1 MKTIKDIKHL
11 STEFR
16 QNWLR
21 YVVLFVSLDILNQ
34 FVFIPLFRI
43 ITTFVLQMGAIPF
56 VSYSNLQI
64 ILMTHP
70 FVVLALIIELL
81 AILLIIYAQFAFL
94 LWMVRDNFAVKNS
107 MKKMMQNLRHLR
119 PGSLPLLAAYFLL
132 IMPFANIIFRTP
144 LLAKIK
150 ILEFIID
157 YLTRTWW
164 MALILLVFYVVI
176 FILGLRYLLTLPI
189 MIIHKTTTRQAMK
202 QSSQIMKQSWCKIIV
217 FLLLL
222 GLITFVLTLVLFSV
236 SCLLQLLWDLLPG
249 KFALVLA
256 TINLSVLQLIS
267 EIILIWSSTISL
279 LFLLKQ
285 VKIER
290 IKIEQKP
297 SRPLIMIIA
306 LVFAVA
312 ASGIIFSNVLYL
324 EGWSSHRPLTI
335 SHRGVNDE
343 NGVQNTVE
351 ALKKTSKYHPDFV
364 EIDVHETKD
373 NQFVVMHDENL
384 KELTKVD
391 RAPKDLTLKQ
401 LQNLVARENG
411 TKGKIV
417 SLDQYINAARKL
429 DQKLLIE
436 IKTTPKDSRR
446 FLTNFN
452 RRYSPII
459 LSHGYQVQS
468 LDYRVVS
475 ELHRINPKLEILY
488 IQPYNFSYPQ
498 SVADGYSMEYSTLD
512 SDFIWQAHLQNHVVY
527 AWTVNDEATMKRMMY
542 EHVDG
547 IITDNVALLNRSI
560 AEFEANKSYANRI
573 LNYVIAFP
581 VLD

>member
-1 MKTIKDIKHL
+1 MKTIKDVKNL
-11 STEFR
+11 SAEFK
-16 QNWLR
+16 QNWFK
-21 YVVLFVSLDILNQ
+21 YVVLFMSLDVLNQ
-34 FVFIPLFRI
+34 FVLIPLFRI

-64 ILMTHP
+64 ILLTHP
-70 FVVLALIIELL
+70 FVVLALVVELL
-81 AILLIIYAQFAFL
+81 AVLIIIYAQFAFL
-94 LWMVRDNFAVKNS
+94 IWMIKDNFAVKS
-107 MKKMMQNLRHLR
+107 SLKKVIQNLCHLH
-119 PGSLPLLAAYFLL
+119 PGSLLWLMVYFLL
-132 IMPFANIIFRTP
+132 IVPFANIVFRTP

-150 ILEFIID
+150 IPEFIVD

-164 MALILLVFYVVI
+164 MALILLTFYVII
-176 FILGLRYLLTLPI
+176 FVLGLRYLLTLPI
-189 MIIHKTTTRQAMK
+189 MIIQKTATWQAMK
-202 QSSQIMKQSWCKIIV
+202 KSSQIMKQNWRKILI

-222 GLITFVLTLVLFSV
+222 GLITFILMLILFSA
-236 SCLLQLLWDLLPG
+236 SYLLQLLWDLLPG

-256 TINLSVLQLIS
+256 TINLSILQLIS
-267 EIILIWSSTISL
+267 EVILIWSSTISI

-285 VKIER
+285 VKVGKTTIKQR
-290 IKIEQKP
+290 I
-297 SRPLIMIIA
+297 SRSVIILIA
-306 LVFAVA
+306 LTFIVA

-324 EGWSSHRPLTI
+324 EGWNSHKPLTI

-384 KELTKVD
+384 KKLTEVD
-391 RAPKDLTLKQ
+391 KAPKDLTLKQ
-401 LQNLVARENG
+401 LQGLVARENKA
-411 TKGKIV
+411 KGKLM
-417 SLDQYINAARKL
+417 SLDQYIAAAQKL

-436 IKTTPKDSRR
+436 IKTTPNDSHH
-446 FLTNFN
+446 FLANFN
-452 RRYSPII
+452 RRYSSTI

-475 ELHRINPKLEILY
+475 ELHRINPELEILY

-527 AWTVNDEATMKRMMY
+527 AWTVNDEAIMKRMMY

-560 AEFEANKSYANRI
+560 AEFETNKSYANRI

>member
-1 MKTIKDIKHL
+1 
-11 STEFR
+11 
-16 QNWLR
+16 
-21 YVVLFVSLDILNQ
+21 
-34 FVFIPLFRI
+34 
-43 ITTFVLQMGAIPF
+43 
-56 VSYSNLQI
+56 
-64 ILMTHP
+64 
-70 FVVLALIIELL
+70 
-81 AILLIIYAQFAFL
+81 
-94 LWMVRDNFAVKNS
+94 
-107 MKKMMQNLRHLR
+107 MKK
-119 PGSLPLLAAYFLL
+119 
-132 IMPFANIIFRTP
+132 
-144 LLAKIK
+144 
-150 ILEFIID
+150 
-157 YLTRTWW
+157 
-164 MALILLVFYVVI
+164 
-176 FILGLRYLLTLPI
+176 
-189 MIIHKTTTRQAMK
+189 
-202 QSSQIMKQSWCKIIV
+202 SSQIMKQNWRKILI

-222 GLITFVLTLVLFSV
+222 GLITFILMLILFSA
-236 SCLLQLLWDLLPG
+236 SYLLQLLWDLLPG

-256 TINLSVLQLIS
+256 TINLSILQLIS
-267 EIILIWSSTISL
+267 EVILIWSSTISI

-285 VKIER
+285 VKVGKTTIKQR
-290 IKIEQKP
+290 ISHFVII
-297 SRPLIMIIA
+297 LIA
-306 LVFAVA
+306 LTFIVA
-312 ASGIIFSNVLYL
+312 GSGIIFSNVLYL
-324 EGWSSHRPLTI
+324 EGWSSHKPLTI

-384 KELTKVD
+384 KKLTKVD
-391 RAPKDLTLKQ
+391 KAPKELTLKQ
-401 LQNLVARENG
+401 LQSLVARENKA
-411 TKGKIV
+411 KGRLV
-417 SLDQYINAARKL
+417 SLDQYIAAAQKL

-436 IKTTPKDSRR
+436 IKTTPNDSHH

-452 RRYSPII
+452 RRYSSTI

-475 ELHRINPKLEILY
+475 ELHRINPELEILY

-527 AWTVNDEATMKRMMY
+527 AWTVNDEAIMKRMMY

-560 AEFEANKSYANRI
+560 AEFETNKSYANRI

>member
-1 MKTIKDIKHL
+1 MRTFKDIKDL
-11 STEFR
+11 SAEFK
-16 QNWLR
+16 QNWLK
-21 YVVLFVSLDILNQ
+21 YLVLFMSLDILNQ
-34 FVFIPLFRI
+34 FVFIPLFRL

-81 AILLIIYAQFAFL
+81 VLLIIIYAQFAFL
-94 LWMVRDNFAVKNS
+94 IWMIKENFAVKS
-107 MKKMMQNLRHLR
+107 SLKKMVRNLRHLR
-119 PGSLPLLAAYFLL
+119 PGSLPLLASYFLL
-132 IMPFANIIFRTP
+132 IIPFANIIFRTP

-150 ILEFIID
+150 IPEFIID

-164 MALILLVFYVVI
+164 LALILLIFYAVI
-176 FILGLRYLLTLPI
+176 FVLGLRYLLTLPI
-189 MIIHKTTTRQAMK
+189 MIIQKVTTRQAMK
-202 QSSQIMKQSWCKIIV
+202 QSSRVMKQKWRQV
-217 FLLLL
+217 LVLLLLL
-222 GLITFVLTLVLFSV
+222 GLITFILMLVLFGTT
-236 SCLLQLLWDLLPG
+236 CLFQMLWDLLPG

-267 EIILIWSSTISL
+267 EVILIWSSTISL

-285 VKIER
+285 DKVEKTN
-290 IKIEQKP
+290 IEQKH
-297 SRPLIMIIA
+297 SRSLIGIIA
-306 LVFAVA
+306 LVFVVA
-312 ASGIIFSNVLYL
+312 AAGIVFSNVLYL
-324 EGWSSHRPLTI
+324 EGWSSHRPVTI

-343 NGVQNTVE
+343 NGVQNTIE

-384 KELTKVD
+384 KELTGVD
-391 RAPKDLTLKQ
+391 KKPKELTLKQ
-401 LQNLVARENG
+401 LQKLTVKENG
-411 TKGKIV
+411 NKDKLV
-417 SLDQYINAARKL
+417 SLDQYIAAARKL

-436 IKTTPKDSRR
+436 VKTTPQDSRR

-475 ELHRINPKLEILY
+475 ELHRINPQLEVLY
-488 IQPYNFSYPQ
+488 IQPYNFSYPH

-527 AWTVNDEATMKRMMY
+527 AWTVNDEAIMKRMMY
-542 EHVDG
+542 EHIDG

-560 AEFEANKSYANRI
+560 KEFEANKSYANRI
-573 LNYVIAFP
+573 LNYIVAFP